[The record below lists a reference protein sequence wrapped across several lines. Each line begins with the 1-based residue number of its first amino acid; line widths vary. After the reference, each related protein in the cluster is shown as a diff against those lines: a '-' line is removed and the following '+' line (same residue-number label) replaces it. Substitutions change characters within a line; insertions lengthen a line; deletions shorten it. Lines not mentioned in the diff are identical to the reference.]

1 MGPPD
6 AWAPDERRAV
16 LVGQL
21 GEWFAAPAGWRAL
34 AAGTRLTASGKPAV
48 ELDFEE
54 LRATCPSADLFA
66 ALDVQPAEGLACL
79 AAACYDALFATPAG
93 RPAAIAA
100 ILGRPAAPAPVLVRL
115 ANHAGALVPVRA
127 VKANLIGK
135 LVALRGTVVR
145 TGPVSPLVTRM
156 AFACGKCGAEAT
168 VAFPDGRFRPPP
180 KCGGADGEG
189 CRNGKWAPVQPSAR
203 CVDWQRVRLQEIVP
217 LKGDPADVGQIPRTV
232 ECELTEELVNS
243 CRNGDVVTVTGLVKV
258 INADVAAG
266 KRPAAGGEGLFLL
279 YLDAVSVSNPRTRL
293 SLASSGAS
301 QGSQDVGGTA
311 PPNMLALSARDKEFA
326 LAFAAECG
334 EDALKQLVNAL
345 CPTIYGH
352 EVEKAGLV
360 LALFGGVQKHSAD
373 PSKVSPGRGARRG
386 EGGLTRPLPLPTPP
400 IPTPGQVPVRGDI
413 HVLLVGDPGLGKSQM
428 LKAAAAGAP
437 RGVYV
442 CGKSTSG
449 VGLTAAVV
457 KDAMTGDF
465 TFEAG
470 AVVMADKGCCCVDE
484 FDKIKQEHE
493 ALLEVMEQ
501 QAVSIAKAG
510 LVASLPARTSVLA
523 AANPT
528 GGHYNR
534 GKTVHEN
541 LKVRRGPEGGGREG
555 GGREGPAAPR
565 RRLTRPRPRA
575 R

>member
-1 MGPPD
+1 M
-6 AWAPDERRAV
+6 
-16 LVGQL
+16 
-21 GEWFAAPAGWRAL
+21 
-34 AAGTRLTASGKPAV
+34 
-48 ELDFEE
+48 
-54 LRATCPSADLFA
+54 
-66 ALDVQPAEGLACL
+66 
-79 AAACYDALFATPAG
+79 
-93 RPAAIAA
+93 
-100 ILGRPAAPAPVLVRL
+100 LGRILPTMNAAPAPVLVRL

-373 PSKVSPGRGARRG
+373 PSKVSPGREGGKARR
-386 EGGLTRPLPLPTPP
+386 GGLTRPLPLPTPP
-400 IPTPGQVPVRGDI
+400 IPTPPAR
-413 HVLLVGDPGLGKSQM
+413 SRS
-428 LKAAAAGAP
+428 AGT
-437 RGVYV
+437 
-442 CGKSTSG
+442 STSCWSG
-449 VGLTAAVV
+449 TR
-457 KDAMTGDF
+457 
-465 TFEAG
+465 
-470 AVVMADKGCCCVDE
+470 
-484 FDKIKQEHE
+484 
-493 ALLEVMEQ
+493 
-501 QAVSIAKAG
+501 
-510 LVASLPARTSVLA
+510 ASARARCS
-523 AANPT
+523 
-528 GGHYNR
+528 
-534 GKTVHEN
+534 
-541 LKVRRGPEGGGREG
+541 
-555 GGREGPAAPR
+555 R
-565 RRLTRPRPRA
+565 RRRPGRPAGSTCAGRA
-575 R
+575 RAGWGSRRRSSRTR